1 MRIFYLLQVRDCTSP
16 FVSTLRSIFSTAS
29 STGSS
34 WPKDMTGL
42 RDGQSRS
49 GEGWDWCDHLEQT
62 EGGKMK
68 SQTWRE
74 SRGRGFNL
82 VFSRAGGFVLQ
93 EFASGADPPG
103 GSLVPGDGW
112 QCPKKHLPLR
122 LSRERAAEGCEGN
135 GSFFFFN
142 HTFQQLFPAVMVFIV
157 HCTEHPEILDDRSKG
172 EEANSF
178 WKRLVR
184 VIRWGRYCWWCSRAW
199 TQQEHKLICNAT
211 SPPAVLHRKS
221 HNKPTRTTVECLSWR
236 YRHASQAYCTRLESF
251 WCLFAHSVHS
261 FTVLEVPC
269 AGKTSAVFTEGHTKD
284 SQEDLQGALWLQ
296 APWTGLNSIF
306 EVALLLCDLHL
317 HCGCMRLTPGGG
329 GLLTKSQSLHDNY
342 I

>member
-1 MRIFYLLQVRDCTSP
+1 
-16 FVSTLRSIFSTAS
+16 
-29 STGSS
+29 
-34 WPKDMTGL
+34 MTGL

-49 GEGWDWCDHLEQT
+49 GEGWDWWSGLGEKKETKWSFEHWLRDEIDFRLEGKAEGGALTWSFLTQVDLFSKNLLLVPIHLEVHWCLVTADNVRKSICLYDSQGNALQKVARVT
-62 EGGKMK
+62 E
-68 SQTWRE
+68 
-74 SRGRGFNL
+74 
-82 VFSRAGGFVLQ
+82 A
-93 EFASGADPPG
+93 
-103 GSLVPGDGW
+103 
-112 QCPKKHLPLR
+112 
-122 LSRERAAEGCEGN
+122 
-135 GSFFFFN
+135 SFFVCWSHISVTSSSNNSF
-142 HTFQQLFPAVMVFIV
+142 HSVR
-157 HCTEHPEILDDRSKG
+157 CTEHPEILDDRSKG

-184 VIRWGRYCWWCSRAW
+184 VIRWGRYWWWCSQAW
-199 TQQEHKLICNAT
+199 THQEHKLICNAT

-221 HNKPTRTTVECLSWR
+221 HNKPMRTTVECLSWR
-236 YRHASQAYCTRLESF
+236 YRHASQAYRTRLESF

-296 APWTGLNSIF
+296 APWTALNSIC

>member
-1 MRIFYLLQVRDCTSP
+1 
-16 FVSTLRSIFSTAS
+16 
-29 STGSS
+29 
-34 WPKDMTGL
+34 MTGL

-49 GEGWDWCDHLEQT
+49 GEGWDWCDRLERT
-62 EGGKMK
+62 GGKKRDKMK
-68 SQTWRE
+68 FWALTERWDWLQTWRE

-82 VFSRAGGFVLQ
+82 VFSHTGGFVFQ

-112 QCPKKHLPLR
+112 QCPKKYLPLR
-122 LSRERAAEGCEGN
+122 LSRERAPEGCEGN
-135 GSFFFFN
+135 GSFFFFFCWSHISVTSSSN
-142 HTFQQLFPAVMVFIV
+142 NSFHSV

-184 VIRWGRYCWWCSRAW
+184 VIRWGRYWWWCSQAW
-199 TQQEHKLICNAT
+199 THQEHKLICNAT

-221 HNKPTRTTVECLSWR
+221 HNKPMRTTVECSSWR
-236 YRHASQAYCTRLESF
+236 YRHASQAYRTSLESF

-269 AGKTSAVFTEGHTKD
+269 AGKTSAVFAEGHTKD

-296 APWTGLNSIF
+296 APWTALNSIC
-306 EVALLLCDLHL
+306 EAALLLCDLHL